1 MATHLADGARSMRSR
16 AFMLP
21 RADGVALA
29 ETFLVSSVVTVL
41 MIRAYLSA
49 TGYPQVGGGGL
60 HIAHVL
66 WGGLLMLVGVFFLVL
81 RLGRPALRTG
91 AFLAGVGFGFFID
104 EIGKFVTSDVNYF
117 FEPAV
122 AMIYVTFVG
131 IAIVLAVVKHR
142 VRLDSRSALAN
153 AMALYDQA
161 VNDPAADDARRE
173 VLHLLAQADPD
184 DPLVPAMR
192 TAVEAVQADE
202 HPDPTL
208 WQRMR
213 MRALAVYDDMALTPW
228 FPWVVLGIFVVLA
241 ITTVALAIPIFFERD
256 GVSFTEW
263 MQVAGTLVSAALI
276 MVGLVTWRR
285 SRAHAYRWFERGIL
299 VDILVTE
306 VFAFYDA
313 PQLATAGIAVD
324 IILLIA
330 VRIAARHEAL
340 REGSATLPDR
350 LPLGL

>member
-1 MATHLADGARSMRSR
+1 MATHLADGARRIRSR

-29 ETFLVSSVVTVL
+29 EAFLVSAVVTVL

-66 WGGLLMLVGVFFLVL
+66 WGGLLMLVGVLFLVL
-81 RLGRPALRTG
+81 RLGRPAMRTG
-91 AFLAGVGFGFFID
+91 ALLAGVGFGFFID

-131 IAIVLAVVKHR
+131 IAIALAVVKHR
-142 VRLDSRSALAN
+142 VRMDSRSALAN

-173 VLHLLAQADPD
+173 VLRLLAQSDPHE
-184 DPLVPAMR
+184 PLVPVMR
-192 TAVEAVQADE
+192 AAVEAVQSEE
-202 HPDPTL
+202 HPDPSR
-208 WQRMR
+208 WQRLR
-213 MRALAVYDDMALTPW
+213 MRALAAYDEMALTPW
-228 FPWVVLGIFVVLA
+228 FPWVVLGIFVLLVA
-241 ITTVALAIPIFFERD
+241 TTVALAIPIFFEHD

-276 MVGLVTWRR
+276 AVGLAAWRR
-285 SRAHAYRWFERGIL
+285 SRARAYRWFERGIL

-306 VFAFYDA
+306 VFTFYDA
-313 PQLATAGIAVD
+313 PGLATVGIAVD

-340 REGSATLPDR
+340 AEGADALPTR